1 MEGIFTKVLSSF
13 IRKKHLSLG
22 EMLRSPEPNVITEAV
37 LGLRSFERRSTSL
50 KLPCRPVGTK
60 DNETLRA
67 RMHKLGIVLPE
78 TKEPD

>member
-1 MEGIFTKVLSSF
+1 LLRTVARYAQLEFKVLD
-13 IRKKHLSLG
+13 
-22 EMLRSPEPNVITEAV
+22 
-37 LGLRSFERRSTSL
+37 RRCVCFFL

-67 RMHKLGIVLPE
+67 WMHKLGIVGPE